1 MFVRSSLLSIV
12 VMLLVHPAAAQ
23 DRAAMRERYR
33 RIKEST
39 VKMVVDGQRTA
50 SGFAVGEDLV
60 VTNFHVIQKAVPAP
74 NDQIDI
80 GFAANIEVE
89 LQDGRRFAAKPHSSL
104 MEKKFKEESGKDVI
118 AEKKFKEVLGKDVI
132 LLSISEKVLRPLKV
146 GRFADVEE
154 GDTIYLAGYPF
165 GIDQVI
171 VTRGVLS
178 TKWKAPGNMGQG
190 GLRDVAWLDVS
201 MTTGNSGGP
210 VVVISDKPEN
220 DVVIGVANFVLSP
233 FAENAEQLI
242 TIANSTPGNV
252 VMMGVD
258 FKKFFAVVG
267 SAIATQS
274 HGVGG
279 CIAIDYADVPK
290 P

>member
-1 MFVRSSLLSIV
+1 MFIRNSLISFIV
-12 VMLLVHPAAAQ
+12 VMLAHPVEGQ

-74 NDQIDI
+74 DDQIDI

-89 LQDGRRFAAKPHSSL
+89 LQDGRRFAAKPHSSIL
-104 MEKKFKEESGKDVI
+104 EKKVKDESKDVI
-118 AEKKFKEVLGKDVI
+118 TEKKFKEVLGKDVI

-146 GRFADVEE
+146 GRFTDVEE

-233 FAENAEQLI
+233 FAENAQQLMA
-242 TIANSTPGNV
+242 IASSTPGNI

-274 HGVGG
+274 HGLGG
-279 CIAIDYADVPK
+279 CIAIDYVDVPK